1 MTSNSDSG
9 VAIGVTQR
17 LLTTALEREL
27 ARHGD
32 DVTPLVVQIDDA
44 EVPERLSRHVGALVA
59 RHLAG
64 LKDEGRVEAVRRILE
79 VIGEPEEAPVGK
91 PSEVLAVTP
100 NRAVIDESYVTTRP
114 QTPLNDAALLT
125 NARHDPSLASEIRAE
140 LASADSVDLLCA
152 FVKWSGLRLL
162 DEELRAFKRRGG
174 RFRVITTTYIGATER
189 AALDRLVRD
198 FGAEVKIQYDVERT
212 RLHAKSWYFHRASG
226 WNTAYVGSSNLSVPA
241 MLDGVEWNVRL
252 SKQQTGSLLT
262 KFERT
267 FESYWNDPS
276 YIDYDPER
284 DAAKVDA
291 ALDRGAHRGRTD
303 GEVASVSGLDV
314 EPYPHQVKVLEQL
327 EVERTLHGRHRNLIV
342 AATGTGKTVIA
353 AFDYRNAVRAN
364 AGLQPTFLF
373 LAHREEILDHA
384 RATFRAVL
392 KEGSFGEKYVNGFKP
407 MHWNHVF
414 ATVQTLSQHLDQ
426 FDPTQFSMI
435 VVDEFHHAEAAS
447 YRRILDYFEPAEL
460 VGMTATPERTDGV
473 NVRDEFFDGHTAA
486 EIRLWDALEADLL
499 TPFHYFAISDNTD
512 LRSLTWSRGRYDDR
526 ELTQL
531 YVNNRARSGLIL
543 EQVQQKILNPRQM
556 RALGFCVSVQHAA
569 YMAEVFTDAG
579 LPAIAVTGQSPDVV
593 REDALVRLGRHEL
606 AAIFTVDLYNE
617 GVDLPEIDTVLFLRP
632 TESATIFLQQLG
644 RGLRKAAD
652 KAVLTALDFVG
663 LQNTKFKFEAKYRAL
678 TGASRRALDDGVRHG
693 FSYLP
698 PGTEIELDEASQQAV
713 LANLK
718 EQISPKRKTVVAEL
732 RTMVERSGRPT
743 LVRLLEETQW
753 DLAVVLKNAKWSWF
767 DVQRDAG
774 VITVEEG
781 PRHRDIIHRARALAC
796 VDDPERLRIYRAA
809 LDGSLQPYE
818 SLTPEEQMLV
828 RMLAFSIWPSG
839 GGFATVE
846 EALAALR
853 EEPGACLE
861 FLDVLDV
868 AESQIERVS
877 VPIAGRLGSEV
888 LRTHAHY
895 TREEIVVG
903 MHYAGFDRRPDSL
916 REGVFFSEALQ
927 TDVFLVTLKKNEKN
941 YSPTTMYH
949 DVAISPEVFH
959 WESQSTTAVDS
970 PVGQRY
976 IHHRERGSEVL
987 LFVRD
992 EKRSDLGT
1000 AAPYLCLGTVDYLRH
1015 EGSRPIEFD
1024 WELRAPI
1031 PAQIFATMR
1040 TA

>member
-1 MTSNSDSG
+1 MTGESPSDIP
-9 VAIGVTQR
+9 AGVTER
-17 LLTTALEREL
+17 LLTLALEREF

-32 DVTPLVVQIDDA
+32 EVQPLVAQIDDA
-44 EVPERLSRHVGALVA
+44 EVPERLSRHVGTLVA
-59 RHLAG
+59 RHLEG
-64 LKDEGRVEAVRRILE
+64 LKDEARVEAVRRILE
-79 VIGEPEEAPVGK
+79 VIGEPEETPSGK
-91 PSEVLAVTP
+91 PAEVLAVVPTQ
-100 NRAVIDESYVTTRP
+100 AVVDQSYVRTRP

-162 DEELRAFKRRGG
+162 DEELRALKRRGG

-189 AALDRLVRD
+189 ASLDRLVRD

-252 SKQQTGSLLT
+252 SKQQTGALLT

-276 YIDYDPER
+276 YVDYDPER

-291 ALDRGAHRGRTD
+291 ALTRGRNRGRTD
-303 GEVASVSGLDV
+303 SDVASVSGLDV

-327 EVERTLHGRHRNLIV
+327 EVERTLYGRHRNLIV

-353 AFDYRNAVRAN
+353 AFDYRDAVRAN
-364 AGLQPTFLF
+364 GGSQPTFLF

-392 KEGSFGEKYVNGFKP
+392 KDGSFGEKYVNGFKP
-407 MHWNHVF
+407 THWNHVF
-414 ATVQTLSQHLDQ
+414 ATVQTLSRNLDQ
-426 FDPTQFSMI
+426 FDPAQFSMI
-435 VVDEFHHAEAAS
+435 IVDEFHHAEAAT
-447 YRRILDYFEPAEL
+447 YRRILDYFQPAEL

-512 LRSLTWSRGRYDDR
+512 LRRLTWSRGRYDER

-556 RALGFCVSVQHAA
+556 RALGFCVSVQHAE
-569 YMAEVFTDAG
+569 YMAEVFTEAG
-579 LPAIAVTGQSPDVV
+579 LPAIAVTGQSPDAV
-593 REDALVRLGRHEL
+593 REDALARLGRHEL

-718 EQISPKRKTVVAEL
+718 EQISPRRAAVVAEL

-743 LVRLLEETQW
+743 LVRFLEETQW

-767 DVQRDAG
+767 DVQHDAG
-774 VITVEEG
+774 IVTVEEG
-781 PRHRDIIHRARALAC
+781 PRHRDIIHRSRALAC

-809 LDGSLQPYE
+809 IDGSVPPYA
-818 SLTPEEQMLV
+818 SLTPAEQTLV
-828 RMLAFSIWPSG
+828 RMLVFSIWPSG
-839 GGFATVE
+839 GGFGTVE
-846 EALAALR
+846 EALVALR
-853 EEPGACLE
+853 EEPGACME
-861 FLDVLDV
+861 FRDVLDV

-877 VPIAGRLGSEV
+877 TPIVGRLGGEV

-927 TDVFLVTLKKNEKN
+927 TDAFLVTLKKNEKN

-949 DVAISPEVFH
+949 DVAISPEIFH

-976 IHHRERGSEVL
+976 IHHQERGSEVL

-1024 WELRAPI
+1024 WKLRTPM
-1031 PAQIFATMR
+1031 PAEVFAAASVR
-1040 TA
+1040 

>member
-1 MTSNSDSG
+1 MTGESPSDIS
-9 VAIGVTQR
+9 AGVTER
-17 LLTTALEREL
+17 LLTLALEREL

-32 DVTPLVVQIDDA
+32 EVQPLVAQIDDA
-44 EVPERLSRHVGALVA
+44 EVPERLSRHVGTLVA
-59 RHLAG
+59 RHLEG
-64 LKDEGRVEAVRRILE
+64 LKDEARVEAVERILG
-79 VIGEPEEAPVGK
+79 VIGEPEETPAGK
-91 PSEVLAVTP
+91 PAEVLAIAP
-100 NRAVIDESYVTTRP
+100 ANGVIDESYIHTRP

-162 DEELRAFKRRGG
+162 DEELRALKRRGG

-252 SKQQTGSLLT
+252 SKQQTGALLT

-276 YIDYDPER
+276 YVDYDPDADWER
-284 DAAKVDA
+284 VDA
-291 ALDRGAHRGRTD
+291 ALVRGRGGGRADSETT
-303 GEVASVSGLDV
+303 ELAGLDI

-327 EVERTLHGRHRNLIV
+327 EVERTLHHRHRNLIV

-353 AFDYRNAVRAN
+353 AFDYRKAVRAN
-364 AGLQPTFLF
+364 GGLQPTFLF

-392 KEGSFGEKYVNGFKP
+392 KDGSFGEKYVNGFKP
-407 MHWNHVF
+407 THWNHVF
-414 ATVQTLSQHLDQ
+414 ATVQTLSRNLGQL
-426 FDPTQFSMI
+426 DPTQFSMI
-435 VVDEFHHAEAAS
+435 VVDEFHHAEATT
-447 YRRILDYFEPAEL
+447 YRRILDYFQPAEL
-460 VGMTATPERTDGV
+460 VGMTATPERTDGI
-473 NVRDEFFDGHTAA
+473 NVRDEFFAGHTAA

-512 LRSLTWSRGRYDDR
+512 LRTLTWSRGRYDDR

-543 EQVQQKILNPRQM
+543 EQVRQKILNPRQM
-556 RALGFCVSVQHAA
+556 RALGFCVSVQHAE
-569 YMAEVFTDAG
+569 YMAEVFTEAG
-579 LPAIAVTGQSPDVV
+579 LPSIAVTGRSPDSV
-593 REDALVRLGRHEL
+593 RDDALARLGRHEL

-632 TESATIFLQQLG
+632 TESATVFLQQLG

-663 LQNTKFKFEAKYRAL
+663 LQNKRFKFEAKYRAL

-698 PGTEIELDEASQQAV
+698 PGTEIELDEASQAAV

-718 EQISPKRKTVVAEL
+718 EQISPRRTAVVAEL

-743 LVRLLEETQW
+743 LVRFLDETQW
-753 DLAVVLKNAKWSWF
+753 DLSVVLKNAKWSWF

-774 VITVEEG
+774 VVTVEEG

-796 VDDPERLRIYRAA
+796 VDDPERLRVYRAA
-809 LDGSLQPYE
+809 LDGSLPPYG
-818 SLTPEEQMLV
+818 SLTPAEQTLV
-828 RMLAFSIWPSG
+828 RMLVFTVWPSG
-839 GGFATVE
+839 GGFSTVE
-846 EALAALR
+846 QALAALR
-853 EEPGACLE
+853 EEPGACME

-868 AESQIERVS
+868 AENQIERMS
-877 VPIAGRLGSEV
+877 APIVGRLGSEV

-903 MHYAGFDRRPDSL
+903 LHYAGFERRPDSL

-949 DVAISPEVFH
+949 DVAISPTIFH

-976 IHHRERGSEVL
+976 IHHQERGSEVL

-992 EKRSDLGT
+992 EKRSNLGT

-1015 EGSRPIEFD
+1015 EGSRPIEFE
-1024 WELRAPI
+1024 WKLRTPM
-1031 PAQIFATMR
+1031 PAEVFAT
-1040 TA
+1040 ASLH